1 MDFSLES
8 FADAF
13 RHADYRIKH
22 EKFSAFA
29 FILATPADRNVFPEL
44 LVHLRELHLLTGEYI
59 LVIAPHIEMNKARG
73 LPMNADEVSRVLS
86 TKRFYNHYTGQYVDV
101 SRKIEDFLQQQ
112 TEQTYNFARFIGLDV
127 NEIPCVVFFDT
138 LQSPDRYVRWSL
150 QGTSASDVIR
160 DFRNI
165 VAAIESA
172 KAESD
177 IINALDIIANLDR
190 ERFAVK
196 VLKEL
201 GKAIT
206 LVMSFIAR

>member
-44 LVHLRELHLLTGEYI
+44 LVHLRELHRLTGEHI
-59 LVIAPHIEMNKARG
+59 LVIAPRIVMNKAPS
-73 LPMNADEVSRVLS
+73 LPMNAAEISHVLS
-86 TKRFYNHYTGQYVDV
+86 TKRFYNHYSRQYVDV
-101 SRKIEDFLQQQ
+101 SWQVEDFLQRQ
-112 TEQTYNFARFIGLDV
+112 TEQTYDFARFIGLDV

-172 KAESD
+172 KAKSD
-177 IINALDIIANLDR
+177 TLKALDIITNLDR
-190 ERFAVK
+190 KRFAVK

-201 GKAIT
+201 GKAVPIVT
-206 LVMSFIAR
+206 SFIAG